1 MTTTKLNGMNQGL
14 KVSKKR
20 EARSKQ
26 EADVVSERERE
37 RESESESESETEREH
52 VRIFF
57 LVGHLVFGCCIFEAS
72 LGVEGSLLRK
82 IQTHN
87 YERSTGRSL

>member
-14 KVSKKR
+14 KVSKTR
-20 EARSKQ
+20 EASKKRMFCL
-26 EADVVSERERE
+26 RERE
-37 RESESESESETEREH
+37 RVCESESESETEREH